1 MRLSRKQS
9 ALVGLLVLALAL
21 VLIVLDLTLTKRVL
35 GGSSFLVAPGA
46 DPGLQDY
53 AARNGYELLEGE
65 PDMHRLWLL
74 LQALASTPEG
84 SLVVALDSGTRPP
97 ATRFQVPRFGDSGE
111 LLLVSTV
118 SDGGGSGSGSGDVL
132 PFAPGI
138 VMVRNTRGARRAVAY
153 MWALCES
160 EGMDEAT
167 AIAAY
172 MRTSRLD
179 AGLPMHVVP
188 QRTLFQVA
196 ETNAATGLALTTS
209 ERYVDTFAM
218 LGVTQARCPE
228 GASSFGT
235 TGLPSGLAQ
244 MAALEAAEL
253 ERAAWQQDRALLE
266 DTYRDAKAGRK
277 GRSVPLPRAE

>member
-1 MRLSRKQS
+1 MRQG
-9 ALVGLLVLALAL
+9 AIVGLLALALAL

-35 GGSSFLVAPGA
+35 DGSSFLVAPGA

-65 PDMHRLWLL
+65 PNMHRLWLL
-74 LQALASTPEG
+74 LQALASAPEG

-97 ATRFQVPRFGDSGE
+97 AARFQVPRFGDSGE
-111 LLLVSTV
+111 LLLVSSV
-118 SDGGGSGSGSGDVL
+118 GDGGGGSGGSGSGDVL

-160 EGMDEAT
+160 EGMDEAA

-209 ERYVDTFAM
+209 ERYV
-218 LGVTQARCPE
+218 
-228 GASSFGT
+228 
-235 TGLPSGLAQ
+235 SGLAQ

-277 GRSVPLPRAE
+277 GRSVPLPREE